1 MTVKFK
7 LDLIKKEVDKSEE
20 YGAPVKETRW
30 FVETNDGFDGT
41 ANGYG
46 YKTPQAV
53 YRAYSYFKNKDQ
65 RKAEF
70 KIVQKFL
77 KDNPDVRKMINN
89 YMDADWVIDRQKDGE
104 DSTIKNMIEI
114 MKEKYPKVVEKLEEN
129 KNLWKLL
136 LRY

>member
-20 YGAPVKETRW
+20 YGVPVKETRW

-53 YRAYSYFKNKDQ
+53 CRAYSYFKNKDQ

-70 KIVQKFL
+70 KIIQKFL

-114 MKEKYPKVVEKLEEN
+114 MKEKYPKGVEKLEEN